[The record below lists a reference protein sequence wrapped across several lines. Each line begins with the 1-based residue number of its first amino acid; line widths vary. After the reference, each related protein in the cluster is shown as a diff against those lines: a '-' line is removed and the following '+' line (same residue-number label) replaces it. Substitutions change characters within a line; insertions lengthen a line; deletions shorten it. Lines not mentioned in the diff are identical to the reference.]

1 MRHYLSEIIPRLRKF
16 SLSLDQYSF
25 LIDKPWV
32 VVDNEE
38 SFEKLI
44 FRKDGR
50 IHLSINGEVT
60 TGKWEYLS
68 EAKSL
73 LIDYGDRKVLYR
85 HQFMDEAVLALKKD
99 GHKSKDSYYLLANE
113 LKIPELNV
121 QKYLKNRYS
130 SNRLK
135 TSDDIATIELDGG
148 KRITLSKTE
157 NDKVKV
163 WDDNNLPVSDG
174 IYTANEREKKYKVE
188 NGFIVETYHRHNYE
202 NITIWQADSYPKI
215 GDIVDEQKNEKL
227 KIKRGLDFY
236 DITIKNNKIERV
248 HNQTEGYI
256 VIFVFVLL
264 FLMFLVFGFD

>member
-16 SLSLDQYSF
+16 SMSLDQYSF

-68 EAKSL
+68 EAQSL

-85 HQFMDEAVLALKKD
+85 HQFMDEAVLALKRD

-113 LKIPELNV
+113 LKIPELDV
-121 QKYLKNRYS
+121 QKYLKNRYK

-135 TSDDIATIELDGG
+135 TSADIETIELDGG
-148 KRITLSKTE
+148 KWITLSKTDI
-157 NDKVKV
+157 DKVRV

-174 IYTANEREKKYKVE
+174 IYTSNDGKEKFEVE

-202 NITIWQADSYPKI
+202 NVTVWQAKSYPEI

-227 KIKRGLDFY
+227 KVKKGLDLY
-236 DITIKNNKIERV
+236 HITIKNNKIERA

-256 VIFVFVLL
+256 VIFVLVLL
-264 FLMFLVFGFD
+264 FLLFLAFGFD